1 MVNPYRTGTVF
12 ALLAAALWLGGC
24 SSSSTAPPPPPGV
37 QPEIV
42 NVTDSFEYQ
51 VQSIEGYSGT
61 ATYTWQNSGTTA
73 AVDHS
78 SVIGDGVGMVAVRDA
93 DGSEV
98 YSGAMSPSQSLVS
111 QPGTAGSWTV
121 TVTYTDFTGTVNF
134 RVQKG

>member
-1 MVNPYRTGTVF
+1 MVNPPRTGI
-12 ALLAAALWLGGC
+12 ALAILTAAVWLAGC
-24 SSSSTAPPPPPGV
+24 SSSSTAPPPPGV

-51 VQSIEGYSGT
+51 VQSIEGYTGT

-73 AVDHS
+73 AIDHS

-93 DGSEV
+93 NGNEV
-98 YSGAMSPSQSLVS
+98 YSGEMSASQSLVS

-121 TVTYTDFTGTVNF
+121 TVTYTAFTGTVNF